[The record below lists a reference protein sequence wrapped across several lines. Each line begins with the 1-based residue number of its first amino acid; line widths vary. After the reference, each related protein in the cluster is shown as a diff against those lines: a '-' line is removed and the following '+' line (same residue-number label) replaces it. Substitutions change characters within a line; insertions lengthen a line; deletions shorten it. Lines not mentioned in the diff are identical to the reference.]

1 MKQDV
6 PKPSRKL
13 TLVIRES
20 HDQKLRKIALHFQK
34 ITGGKMI
41 SSAGIIDFLLARI
54 GVTGTAEE
62 IAAKIRG
69 DA

>member
-1 MKQDV
+1 MKQDI

-20 HDQKLRKIALHFQK
+20 HDQKLRKIALHHQK
-34 ITGGKMI
+34 ITGSLRPI

-54 GVTGTAEE
+54 GVAATAEE
-62 IAAKIRG
+62 IAAKGR
-69 DA
+69 A